1 MKYLPLIFAGLWRK
15 PARTIFTFLSIVV
28 AFILFGILGGL
39 DDGFAHVQAVSRLD
53 RLFVDPR
60 FGGRMPIAYQDQIAA
75 VPGVS
80 VVAPRMVLPGYYR
93 DRKDSGAII
102 MTDSRFFSARPELT
116 ATRAQTQAFDRDPT
130 SLIVTVFAAN
140 KYHWKVGDTV
150 PWISNV
156 ATKDGS
162 PLFNFH
168 ILAIVDDTDSPGTAN
183 FFIGNYNYLD
193 QRRMRD
199 QGLVDRYLLIIRDPD
214 QSVPI
219 GRQID
224 KLFANSPQPTRTQ
237 SEKTQTEAGLRS
249 LGDINFFTHM
259 IVGCLLFML
268 LFLTGNTMMQSVR
281 ERTSEFGVLK
291 TLGFSDEGVLA
302 LVVGEA
308 VMLCLL
314 AGVTGL
320 GLVQLLGRFFYLAF
334 PGAAALFLMTWSA
347 FLTGMGFAL
356 LTAFLSGAIP
366 AWRVKRLNVVDALAG
381 R

>member
-1 MKYLPLIFAGLWRK
+1 MKYLPLLFAGLWRK
-15 PARTIFTFLSIVV
+15 PTRTIFTFLSIVV

-39 DDGFAHVQAVSRLD
+39 DDGFAHVQATARLD
-53 RLFVDPR
+53 RLFTDPR
-60 FGGRMPIAYQDQIAA
+60 FAGRMPISYLERIAA
-75 VPGVS
+75 VPGVK
-80 VVAPRMVLPGYYR
+80 VVAPRMGLPGYYR
-93 DRKDSGAII
+93 DRKESGGIV
-102 MTDSRFFSARPELT
+102 MTDSRFFLTRPELT
-116 ATRAQTQAFDRDPT
+116 ATKAEAQALDRDRT
-130 SLIVTVFAAN
+130 ALIVTVFAAS

-162 PLFNFH
+162 QTWTFH
-168 ILAIVDDTDSPGTAN
+168 IIAIIDNTDSPGTSN
-183 FFIGNYNYLD
+183 FFLGNYNYLD
-193 QRRMRD
+193 QRRVRE
-199 QGLVDRYLLIIRDPD
+199 QGLVDRFLIIINDPT
-214 QSVPI
+214 QSVQI
-219 GRQID
+219 GRAID
-224 KLFANSPQPTRTQ
+224 KLFANSPQPTRTE
-237 SEKTQTEAGLRS
+237 SEKAQDEAGLRS
-249 LGDINFFTHM
+249 LGDINFFTKM

-281 ERTSEFGVLK
+281 ERIPEFAVLK

-308 VMLCLL
+308 VLLCLL
-314 AGVTGL
+314 AGFAGL
-320 GLVQLLGRFFYLAF
+320 AIIQLLGRYYYLLLPNVAGF
-334 PGAAALFLMTWSA
+334 FLMTWSS